1 MAHHEREPTSGLRA
15 TAPPLQPNAFFRPLD
30 VLRWEHDRQLQTSEW
45 LLQQTRYE
53 RLEPFIEAV
62 EDLMGFLTQDLVFHH
77 QDEEEDL
84 FPTLQK
90 RCRPRDSF
98 ESILAELVRD
108 HATEGFLM
116 RDIVTDLRRV
126 AKSEDV
132 EDPGRFFASLKI
144 FAEGQKRHLI
154 WENEVLLPLAKL
166 RLTEIDLEA
175 LARSMTA
182 RRGMDESA

>member
-1 MAHHEREPTSGLRA
+1 MSNLEREPASGLRA
-15 TAPPLQPNAFFRPLD
+15 TAPPLQRNAFFRPLD
-30 VLRWEHDRQLQTSEW
+30 VLRWEHERQLQTSDWLLHQARYEW
-45 LLQQTRYE
+45 L
-53 RLEPFIEAV
+53 EPLAEFV
-62 EDLMGFLTQDLVFHH
+62 DDLLGFLTQDLVFHH

-84 FPTLQK
+84 LPTLQK
-90 RCRPRDSF
+90 RCRPSDSV
-98 ESILAELVRD
+98 EALLAELVRD

-116 RDIVTDLRRV
+116 RDIVTDLRQV
-126 AKSEDV
+126 AKSNEV

-175 LARSMTA
+175 LARSMTE
-182 RRGMDESA
+182 RRGMTDPA

>member
-1 MAHHEREPTSGLRA
+1 MANREREPTTGLRA
-15 TAPPLQPNAFFRPLD
+15 TAPPLQRNAFFRPLD
-30 VLRWEHDRQLQTSEW
+30 VLRWEHERQLQTSEW
-45 LLQQTRYE
+45 LLEQTRYE
-53 RLEPFIEAV
+53 RLEPLFEAV
-62 EDLMGFLTQDLVFHH
+62 EELLGFLTEDLVFHH

-90 RCRPRDSF
+90 RCRPRDSV
-98 ESILAELVRD
+98 EAILAESLRD

-116 RDIVTDLRRV
+116 RDIVTDLRRA
-126 AKSEDV
+126 AKCQDV
-132 EDPGRFFASLKI
+132 EDPGRFFASLRV

-154 WENEVLLPLAKL
+154 WENEVLLPLAKM

-182 RRGMDESA
+182 RRGMTGPE